1 MALSLRSWVLLLA
14 AIGVATV
21 TVVLMASSGP
31 VWPDLFASC
40 GGDGI
45 YGGGPERERAIADW
59 HAWWLAVYV
68 PGLAVSS
75 ALAVGWVWA
84 TGVRPSRTIV
94 RWTAYVAVAV
104 AALLIVKSDA
114 ADVVLVPTGLAWA
127 LALQFPD
134 TTPLLAPAVY
144 VGTVAFAGGAARR
157 FERRGQAVVQIVLAG
172 LLVSAWLG
180 LACAATPSSSA
191 FAC

>member
-1 MALSLRSWVLLLA
+1 MSLRSWVLLLA

-21 TVVLMASSGP
+21 TVIVMASSGP

-45 YGGGPERERAIADW
+45 YGGGPARERAIADW

-84 TGVRPSRTIV
+84 IGVRPSRMIV
-94 RWTAYVAVAV
+94 RWTAYTAVAV
-104 AALLIVKSDA
+104 AALLMIKSDA
-114 ADVVLVPTGLAWA
+114 AGVVLVPAGLAWG
-127 LALQFPD
+127 LALRFPD
-134 TTPLLAPAVY
+134 NTPLLAPAVY

-157 FERRGQAVVQIVLAG
+157 LKRRGQAVVQSVLAG

-180 LACAATPSSSA
+180 LACAATPSSTA